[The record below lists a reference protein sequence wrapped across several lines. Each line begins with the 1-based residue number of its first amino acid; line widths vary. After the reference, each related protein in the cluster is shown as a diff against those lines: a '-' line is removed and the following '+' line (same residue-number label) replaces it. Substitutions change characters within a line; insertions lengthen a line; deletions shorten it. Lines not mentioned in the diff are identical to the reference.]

1 MKKQNYTN
9 HTPSTANPTATCY
22 CCGSFILMSNKDAG
36 FCHFCEAYNLLN
48 DNMPENPIADK
59 FYAIQMLIESNDPL
73 EAEKILDKALKSAEV
88 QQNPAVLFGA
98 ASIYRNLA
106 DAYYYNLDYNRKG
119 FMEENSSNIYH
130 SLDLTSKY
138 KTLFY
143 KLIRIAEPSLEL
155 PSDPNLIY
163 LAFISCLKLKN
174 YQKAK
179 KFLDALSRIAKGPEI
194 EYAEIALEVDSKTG
208 IKPEK
213 ILNMISKGN
222 SNSLYYLAKNNVK
235 LKKFKEAKSLLE
247 RLNSRV
253 NMPDSRYLLL
263 KIERFLKETEL

>member
-1 MKKQNYTN
+1 MKKQDYIRPIST
-9 HTPSTANPTATCY
+9 TANPSATCY
-22 CCGSFILMSNKDAG
+22 CCGSFILMSDKDTG
-36 FCHFCEAYNLLN
+36 FCHFCEAYNLLDEN
-48 DNMPENPIADK
+48 IPENSLSDK
-59 FYAIQMLIESNDPL
+59 FYAIQMLIESNDPA
-73 EAEKILDKALKSAEV
+73 EAEKTLDKILKYAEV
-88 QQNPAVLFGA
+88 QQNPAALFGA

-106 DAYYYNLDYNRKG
+106 DAYYYNLDYNRHG

-143 KLIRIAEPSLEL
+143 KLIRMAEPNLEM
-155 PSDPNLIY
+155 PSDSNLIY
-163 LAFISCLKLKN
+163 LAFFSCLKLKN
-174 YQKAK
+174 YHKAK
-179 KFLDALSRIAKGPEI
+179 KFLNALSRISKGLEV
-194 EYAEIALEVDSKTG
+194 EYAEIAFEVDSGNG

-213 ILNMISKGN
+213 IFNMVSKGN

-235 LKKFKEAKSLLE
+235 LKRFKEAKSILE

-263 KIERFLKETEL
+263 KIEKFMKETEL